1 MEAIRFKPQS
11 ESRFVSNPIAPG
23 VGQINSGILTLSG
36 SIHSRNLTITSIHK
50 VGQTI
55 PGIPGSDDSR
65 NKWVRLFPEY
75 MGELIPGIGGS
86 EVSGIFSNYKD
97 NKMSG
102 EWKILNNDSSTLA
115 AFQFEDGYNVSLLG
129 KWLSDKGVTFE
140 LLNDGTYNFKEENGN
155 SGSGRYEFNDDL
167 VLSFLTNSRSYYMIT
182 AYNSSKVSMTGARIS
197 DDFAPQPDPNV
208 YTWTRISN

>member
-86 EVSGIFSNYKD
+86 EVSGIFNCTSA
-97 NKMSG
+97 G
-102 EWKILNNDSSTLA
+102 VICPVLVRGCGT
-115 AFQFEDGYNVSLLG
+115 LG
-129 KWLSDKGVTFE
+129 KGFGLCGWMCGLWQVCCLGRPHCRVRYAQIWS
-140 LLNDGTYNFKEENGN
+140 N
-155 SGSGRYEFNDDL
+155 SMIGRKN
-167 VLSFLTNSRSYYMIT
+167 
-182 AYNSSKVSMTGARIS
+182 
-197 DDFAPQPDPNV
+197 
-208 YTWTRISN
+208 

>member
-86 EVSGIFSNYKD
+86 EVSGIFKPVD
-97 NKMSG
+97 RHG
-102 EWKILNNDSSTLA
+102 LST
-115 AFQFEDGYNVSLLG
+115 
-129 KWLSDKGVTFE
+129 SDDHCARADFIF
-140 LLNDGTYNFKEENGN
+140 LFDL
-155 SGSGRYEFNDDL
+155 SGR
-167 VLSFLTNSRSYYMIT
+167 
-182 AYNSSKVSMTGARIS
+182 
-197 DDFAPQPDPNV
+197 PNQ
-208 YTWTRISN
+208 IN

>member
-86 EVSGIFSNYKD
+86 EVSGIF
-97 NKMSG
+97 
-102 EWKILNNDSSTLA
+102 TLV
-115 AFQFEDGYNVSLLG
+115 NCPS
-129 KWLSDKGVTFE
+129 
-140 LLNDGTYNFKEENGN
+140 
-155 SGSGRYEFNDDL
+155 FNC
-167 VLSFLTNSRSYYMIT
+167 
-182 AYNSSKVSMTGARIS
+182 
-197 DDFAPQPDPNV
+197 
-208 YTWTRISN
+208 

>member
-75 MGELIPGIGGS
+75 MGEVIPGIGGS
-86 EVSGIFSNYKD
+86 EVSGIFIQQFHKTIRWTYQQLKLGQFTKD
-97 NKMSG
+97 GRKGTGANKM
-102 EWKILNNDSSTLA
+102 
-115 AFQFEDGYNVSLLG
+115 LL
-129 KWLSDKGVTFE
+129 
-140 LLNDGTYNFKEENGN
+140 
-155 SGSGRYEFNDDL
+155 
-167 VLSFLTNSRSYYMIT
+167 
-182 AYNSSKVSMTGARIS
+182 
-197 DDFAPQPDPNV
+197 Q
-208 YTWTRISN
+208 

>member
-75 MGELIPGIGGS
+75 MGEVIPGIGGS
-86 EVSGIFSNYKD
+86 EVSGIFTHTKRESPTYHQ
-97 NKMSG
+97 STG
-102 EWKILNNDSSTLA
+102 ERHA
-115 AFQFEDGYNVSLLG
+115 A
-129 KWLSDKGVTFE
+129 K
-140 LLNDGTYNFKEENGN
+140 
-155 SGSGRYEFNDDL
+155 FNRRICGQQC
-167 VLSFLTNSRSYYMIT
+167 FL
-182 AYNSSKVSMTGARIS
+182 
-197 DDFAPQPDPNV
+197 
-208 YTWTRISN
+208 

>member
-75 MGELIPGIGGS
+75 MGEVIPGIGGS
-86 EVSGIFSNYKD
+86 EVSGIFTHRIKTAQRCDRIYILE
-97 NKMSG
+97 SG
-102 EWKILNNDSSTLA
+102 EIASSGTPTELMLSNNFYSESYREL
-115 AFQFEDGYNVSLLG
+115 VS
-129 KWLSDKGVTFE
+129 
-140 LLNDGTYNFKEENGN
+140 
-155 SGSGRYEFNDDL
+155 
-167 VLSFLTNSRSYYMIT
+167 
-182 AYNSSKVSMTGARIS
+182 
-197 DDFAPQPDPNV
+197 
-208 YTWTRISN
+208 

>member
-86 EVSGIFSNYKD
+86 EVSGIFIIEYFLFVVRSFITQ
-97 NKMSG
+97 
-102 EWKILNNDSSTLA
+102 ILSLMEYVKSKGFFPIPKST
-115 AFQFEDGYNVSLLG
+115 
-129 KWLSDKGVTFE
+129 TF
-140 LLNDGTYNFKEENGN
+140 L
-155 SGSGRYEFNDDL
+155 
-167 VLSFLTNSRSYYMIT
+167 
-182 AYNSSKVSMTGARIS
+182 
-197 DDFAPQPDPNV
+197 
-208 YTWTRISN
+208 

>member
-86 EVSGIFSNYKD
+86 EVSGIFRSAPLKKHKRWAQAWD
-97 NKMSG
+97 NQEIKRC
-102 EWKILNNDSSTLA
+102 
-115 AFQFEDGYNVSLLG
+115 V
-129 KWLSDKGVTFE
+129 
-140 LLNDGTYNFKEENGN
+140 
-155 SGSGRYEFNDDL
+155 
-167 VLSFLTNSRSYYMIT
+167 IT
-182 AYNSSKVSMTGARIS
+182 ALKI
-197 DDFAPQPDPNV
+197 
-208 YTWTRISN
+208 

>member
-86 EVSGIFSNYKD
+86 EVSGIFSEEHQQRQGTPKKARCSLEYVMSLFIQFVHLLYSFILFILLFQLACPPLSARLLVKNT
-97 NKMSG
+97 NKG
-102 EWKILNNDSSTLA
+102 ENMLCLCSLNFLSVIL
-115 AFQFEDGYNVSLLG
+115 
-129 KWLSDKGVTFE
+129 
-140 LLNDGTYNFKEENGN
+140 
-155 SGSGRYEFNDDL
+155 FNL
-167 VLSFLTNSRSYYMIT
+167 VC
-182 AYNSSKVSMTGARIS
+182 
-197 DDFAPQPDPNV
+197 
-208 YTWTRISN
+208 W

>member
-75 MGELIPGIGGS
+75 MGEVIPGIGGS
-86 EVSGIFSNYKD
+86 EVSGIFIYLKIKDSLQLFEITINAFSKGYKKLNFNFRANTQVLNLGGKERIHLHPYLLFFQDNVKSLFCFSNRRR
-97 NKMSG
+97 
-102 EWKILNNDSSTLA
+102 TLSKRID
-115 AFQFEDGYNVSLLG
+115 QFS
-129 KWLSDKGVTFE
+129 
-140 LLNDGTYNFKEENGN
+140 
-155 SGSGRYEFNDDL
+155 
-167 VLSFLTNSRSYYMIT
+167 
-182 AYNSSKVSMTGARIS
+182 
-197 DDFAPQPDPNV
+197 
-208 YTWTRISN
+208 

>member
-75 MGELIPGIGGS
+75 MGEVIPGIGGS
-86 EVSGIFSNYKD
+86 EVSGIFTCYSLAFV
-97 NKMSG
+97 SV
-102 EWKILNNDSSTLA
+102 LRQQTL
-115 AFQFEDGYNVSLLG
+115 
-129 KWLSDKGVTFE
+129 
-140 LLNDGTYNFKEENGN
+140 
-155 SGSGRYEFNDDL
+155 
-167 VLSFLTNSRSYYMIT
+167 
-182 AYNSSKVSMTGARIS
+182 
-197 DDFAPQPDPNV
+197 
-208 YTWTRISN
+208 

>member
-86 EVSGIFSNYKD
+86 EVSGIFSWACSNRVIFSPTKR
-97 NKMSG
+97 K
-102 EWKILNNDSSTLA
+102 KIFFLPGATLA
-115 AFQFEDGYNVSLLG
+115 I
-129 KWLSDKGVTFE
+129 
-140 LLNDGTYNFKEENGN
+140 
-155 SGSGRYEFNDDL
+155 R
-167 VLSFLTNSRSYYMIT
+167 
-182 AYNSSKVSMTGARIS
+182 
-197 DDFAPQPDPNV
+197 
-208 YTWTRISN
+208 

>member
-86 EVSGIFSNYKD
+86 EVSGIFSQVRTPQQF
-97 NKMSG
+97 MCVP
-102 EWKILNNDSSTLA
+102 ILS
-115 AFQFEDGYNVSLLG
+115 SLL
-129 KWLSDKGVTFE
+129 VICF
-140 LLNDGTYNFKEENGN
+140 LL
-155 SGSGRYEFNDDL
+155 
-167 VLSFLTNSRSYYMIT
+167 
-182 AYNSSKVSMTGARIS
+182 
-197 DDFAPQPDPNV
+197 
-208 YTWTRISN
+208 

>member
-86 EVSGIFSNYKD
+86 EVSGIFIRC
-97 NKMSG
+97 
-102 EWKILNNDSSTLA
+102 ILAIANGYPLA
-115 AFQFEDGYNVSLLG
+115 RHLRIAYRKKCIYTIEYLLP
-129 KWLSDKGVTFE
+129 
-140 LLNDGTYNFKEENGN
+140 YH
-155 SGSGRYEFNDDL
+155 
-167 VLSFLTNSRSYYMIT
+167 SFWS
-182 AYNSSKVSMTGARIS
+182 
-197 DDFAPQPDPNV
+197 F
-208 YTWTRISN
+208 